1 VTPDTD
7 ALLAEARDWLAAHVP
22 PGPLP
27 SVDTAEGFDWH
38 RAWERALAAAR
49 LSVVSWPAEYG
60 GRDASLLEW
69 LAFEEAYYA
78 AGGPVR
84 VGQNGLFLLAP
95 TLFAHGTKE
104 QRDRLLPP
112 MARADE
118 IWAQAWSEPE
128 AGSDL
133 AAIRSRAVATDGGW
147 LLSGVKTWSSRAAFA
162 DRAFGLFRTS
172 AGGGDKH
179 RGLTYLLFGLRD
191 PGVTVRPIRQL
202 GGETGFAEIFLDDVF
217 VPDANVVGAPG
228 DGWRIAMSTA
238 GHERGLSLRSPGRFV
253 AAAGRLG
260 EFWRQAGDRA
270 DGATADRVA
279 DAWIGA
285 RAYQL
290 HTHATAVRLAGGGTL
305 GAEASMGK
313 VFWSELDIAL
323 HETALDLLGP
333 AAEIRGQRWLEGYLF
348 ALAGPIYA
356 GTNEIQRTVIAERVL
371 RLPRA
376 SARPGASDLRQ
387 TSPPPGVTPS
397 RPDRFQPPPPSG
409 RPPVPPGHSPVPAWA
424 EVLHDLLSAADGP
437 AAARSWADGDLG
449 PGRALWGRLA
459 GLGVTALAV
468 PEEWG
473 GLGASATD
481 LATACEELG
490 HHAVPGPVAE
500 SLAAVPTLL
509 AALAAADRSDSPDRS
524 DSAGRCDSADR
535 RDSAGRGDSADRRD
549 SADRCGEWLAAL
561 ATGDLIATMAMP
573 PRLPFAADAEV
584 AGLVLLA
591 EADAVS
597 VGRAGLRHRSVDP
610 SRSLSVVTGDV
621 LARSAAA
628 AVSRAWDLGA
638 LASSAQLLG
647 AGRALL
653 EASVRHASVRAQ
665 FGQPVGTFQA
675 VKHKLADVAIAL
687 EFARPLLDA
696 AAAAITDGAATTPR
710 DVSAA
715 KVACSDAATL
725 AARAALQVHGAI
737 GYTAEHDLSLWL
749 TKVRALAPAWGSQA
763 WHRRR
768 VLAALST
775 SPVAGR
781 EAASSRS
788 STAPAWREGRP
799 RWA

>member
-1 VTPDTD
+1 VTPDSG
-7 ALLAEARDWLAAHVP
+7 AFLAEARDWLAAHVP

-27 SVDTAEGFDWH
+27 SVDTAEGFEWH
-38 RAWERALAAAR
+38 REWERALAAAR
-49 LSVVSWPAEYG
+49 LSVVSWPAQYG

-69 LAFEEAYYA
+69 LAFEEVYYA

-95 TLFAHGTKE
+95 TLFAHGTQE

-112 MARADE
+112 MARSDE

-147 LLSGVKTWSSRAAFA
+147 LLSGTKTWSSRAAFA
-162 DRAFGLFRTS
+162 DRAFGLFRTD
-172 AGGGDKH
+172 ADTGDGGGRH

-202 GGETGFAEIFLDDVF
+202 SGETGFAEISLDDVF

-238 GHERGLSLRSPGRFV
+238 SHERGLSPRSPGRFV
-253 AAAGRLG
+253 AAAGRLV
-260 EFWRQAGDRA
+260 ELWRRDGDPA
-270 DGATADRVA
+270 DSATAHRVA
-279 DAWIGA
+279 GAWIGA

-290 HTHATAVRLAGGGTL
+290 HTNATAVRLTDGGTL

-323 HETALDLLGP
+323 HEAALDLLGP
-333 AAEIRGQRWLEGYLF
+333 RAEIRGERWLQGFLF

-376 SARPGASDLRQ
+376 SAS
-387 TSPPPGVTPS
+387 
-397 RPDRFQPPPPSG
+397 SG
-409 RPPVPPGHSPVPAWA
+409 RRDRPRPPASPWA
-424 EVLHDLLSAADGP
+424 AALHDMLGAADVP
-437 AAARSWADGDLG
+437 AAARSWAAGDLA
-449 PGRALWGRLA
+449 PGLALWGRLA
-459 GLGVTALAV
+459 DLGVTALAV
-468 PEEWG
+468 PEKRG

-481 LATACEELG
+481 IATACEELG

-500 SLAAVPTLL
+500 SVAAAPALL
-509 AALAAADRSDSPDRS
+509 AMLAVRH
-524 DSAGRCDSADR
+524 
-535 RDSAGRGDSADRRD
+535 D
-549 SADRCGEWLAAL
+549 SADRCGEWLAGL
-561 ATGDLIATMAMP
+561 ATGDLIATLAMP
-573 PRLPFAADAEV
+573 PRLPFAAGAEA

-591 EADAVS
+591 ELDVVS
-597 VGRAGLRHRSVDP
+597 VGRAGTRRQSVDP
-610 SRSLSVVTGDV
+610 SRSLSIVTGDDV
-621 LARSAAA
+621 LSRSAAV
-628 AVSRAWDLGA
+628 AVAGAFDLGA
-638 LASSAQLLG
+638 LASSAMLLG

-653 EASVRHASVRAQ
+653 EASVRHVSVRAQ

-696 AAAAITDGAATTPR
+696 AAAAITDGAATAPR

-715 KVACSDAATL
+715 KVACADAAAL
-725 AARAALQVHGAI
+725 AARAALQVHGAL
-737 GYTAEHDLSLWL
+737 GYTAEHDLSRWL

-763 WHRRR
+763 WHRQR
-768 VLAALST
+768 VLAALAT
-775 SPVAGR
+775 APVAGR
-781 EAASSRS
+781 EAL
-788 STAPAWREGRP
+788 